1 MVWAWRRG
9 FGAGALRIMTGFGSI
24 KSIWRGPETPEQ
36 ARIHA
41 RLASGVLAVSAM
53 ASAIRYLLTI
63 PTKTEMME
71 RMRDVRGPV
80 TLEEAGVDLVLFEK
94 LAELM
99 RWVGAG
105 ITGFT
110 VVVMIGLAVWQW
122 RRPGWVVPMIFLV
135 LTLAGIALVLSAIMQ
150 PSYRSALLDPVNLF
164 SWGLNLILALVMIA
178 AYRGGRIYHK
188 LRDV

>member
-1 MVWAWRRG
+1 MK
-9 FGAGALRIMTGFGSI
+9 IMTGFGSI
-24 KSIWRGPETPEQ
+24 KSIWRAPETPEQ
-36 ARIHA
+36 ARLHA